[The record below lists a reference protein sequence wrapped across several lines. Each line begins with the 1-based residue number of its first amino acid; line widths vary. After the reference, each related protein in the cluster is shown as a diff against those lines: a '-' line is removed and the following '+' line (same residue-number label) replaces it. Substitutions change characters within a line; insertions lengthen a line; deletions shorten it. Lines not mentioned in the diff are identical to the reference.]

1 MMKKCLSI
9 SLASTFLLLTSCKKE
24 SIDSN
29 VRSFT
34 ASNPATEGA
43 LLIRQVDN
51 WGGGDSTVTSFQY
64 NSDRRL
70 TAVHST
76 GILPYDTYYYRDNQ
90 GRIIESINIEDNDS
104 DIIHVSYASPS
115 LGIISYAIE
124 QSGPAFRDSSI
135 YAYNQ
140 DHYPISITT
149 YIISATPA
157 QFGGI
162 DSFSYDA
169 SGNLTQLQSFTSNG
183 NGQLSLNI
191 GYDFEYDNDINPLFS
206 FDDSR
211 LPVEWY
217 TSVSSNNLLK
227 QTNHYGNPPLRPD
240 DDVTITYQYRPDK
253 KPSTSARGGTAL
265 STNGNPV
272 VQSTYY
278 YQ

>member
-1 MMKKCLSI
+1 MNKCFALNF
-9 SLASTFLLLTSCKKE
+9 ATTFLLLTSCKKE
-24 SIDSN
+24 SVSSA

-34 ASNPATEGA
+34 APNPATEGS
-43 LLIRQVDN
+43 LLVRQVDN
-51 WGGGDSTVTSFQY
+51 WGVGDSTVTSFQY
-64 NSDRRL
+64 DMSRRL

-76 GILPYDTYYYRDNQ
+76 GTLPYDTYYYRDNQ
-90 GRIIESINIEDNDS
+90 DRIIESINVESNDS
-104 DIIHVSYASPS
+104 DIVKLSYASPT

-124 QSGPAFRDSSI
+124 QSGPAFWDSAV
-135 YAYNQ
+135 YTYNQ
-140 DHYPISITT
+140 DHYPVSIAT
-149 YIISATPA
+149 YIITATPA
-157 QFGGI
+157 QFGGV
-162 DSFSYDA
+162 DSFYYDA
-169 SGNLTQLQSFTSNG
+169 TGNLTQLQSFTSNG

-206 FDDSR
+206 TDDSR

-217 TSVSSNNLLK
+217 LSASPNNLLK

-240 DDVTITYQYRPDK
+240 DEVTVTYQYRPDK
-253 KPSTSARGGTAL
+253 KPSISARGGTAL